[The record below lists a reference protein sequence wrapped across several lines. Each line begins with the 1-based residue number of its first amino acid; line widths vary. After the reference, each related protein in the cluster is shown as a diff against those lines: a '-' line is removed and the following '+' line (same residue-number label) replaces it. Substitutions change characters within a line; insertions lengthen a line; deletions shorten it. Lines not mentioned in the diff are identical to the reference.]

1 MEPLQQKP
9 WSVKIEDI
17 FTALETQPH
26 GLSERALPQRMALYG
41 TNVLQRYAKKSGL
54 TIFLKQ
60 LASPLIFILLGAS
73 VVTFVLQEWVE
84 CIVVLVAV
92 LVNTGLGFYR
102 EYHAENTLEKLSGF
116 IKDRARVIRD
126 GVEHEVD
133 SEELFP
139 GDIIKVS
146 YGSRVPA
153 DARILSTNNIYVD
166 EAILTGE
173 SKPIQKNVT
182 IVPISATV
190 AERVNMLHAGTL
202 VVDGFATAVV
212 VATGVHTE
220 IGKIAGLVSGTKQ
233 AKTPIQKGLEKISW
247 IIFAIV
253 LVIVVGIFILGIYRG
268 EPLFDMLILSV
279 AVSVGAVPEAL
290 PIALT
295 VILSI
300 GAERIAKKQGVTR
313 TLIAAETLGSTSLI
327 MTDKTGTLTE
337 ANMKLVGV
345 YTVKELNEKSD
356 NGGVYTSDDDA
367 ILQLAL
373 HNVDVLIEN
382 PHVPVSEWTFKG
394 KPFEVHI
401 VKTAREKGIDIT
413 GIQHNN
419 ASLLI
424 PFNSTHKFSVS
435 KQKHHFVVVGAPD
448 ILLARAHMDKD
459 EFLRLETWITEASN
473 EGKRLIAVGTVKEI
487 SDTPVVSD
495 ITKISFKGILAFHDP
510 VRANVPDAIKKIESL
525 GVRVV
530 MITGDL
536 KGTAIAV
543 GREIGWN
550 ISEDQVITGHDIQ
563 SLTDAE
569 LLAVIPQK
577 KIFARV
583 TPEDKLRIGL
593 LYRQLGEVVAMTGD
607 GVNDAPALK
616 AMDIGV
622 ALGSGSD
629 VAKSVAGLVLLDDNF
644 EVISMAI
651 QEGRRILVNI
661 RKTFVYLMS
670 NSLDEVFVVGGSLI
684 VGIAMPLTALQII
697 WVNLFTGSLPALAF
711 AYDDDFDHQ
720 MYKHRTLKSIF
731 TREVNILTFGIG
743 VMSSLLLFFTYYG
756 LIKFGVDVQTA
767 RSIFFI
773 CFASYILVISYSFRS
788 LNKPLFS
795 YPIFSNK
802 KLNQGILVAI
812 VFLVATMGIPQ
823 LRALFDLSTV
833 PLVWFWFIAVW
844 LVVNVLLVEGTK
856 YFFRKH
862 K

>member
-9 WSVKIEDI
+9 WSVKVEDI
-17 FTALETQPH
+17 FTALTTQSH
-26 GLSERALPQRMALYG
+26 GLSEKDIEQRRSLYG
-41 TNVLQRYAKKSGL
+41 TNVLQKYAKKSGV
-54 TIFLKQ
+54 TIFFKQ
-60 LASPLIFILLGAS
+60 LASPLIFILLGAA
-73 VVTFVLQEWVE
+73 VVTFLLKEWIEV
-84 CIVVLVAV
+84 IVVMTAV
-92 LVNTGLGFYR
+92 LVNAGLGFFR

-182 IVPISATV
+182 TVSVSATV
-190 AERVNMLHAGTL
+190 AERTNMLHAGTL

-212 VATGVHTE
+212 VATGINTE

-279 AVSVGAVPEAL
+279 AVAVGAVPEAL

-345 YTVKELNEKSD
+345 YTIKELNED
-356 NGGVYTSDDDA
+356 TENGNQYTSDDNA
-367 ILQLAL
+367 ILTLAL

-382 PHVPVSEWTFKG
+382 PHDPISEWTFKG

-419 ASLLI
+419 TSLVI
-424 PFNSTHKFSVS
+424 PFSSTHKFSVS
-435 KQKHHFVVVGAPD
+435 RQKSHLVVVGAPD

-459 EFLRLETWITEASN
+459 TFLRLETWITEASN
-473 EGKRLIAVGTVKEI
+473 EGKRLIAVGTAKSA
-487 SDTPVVSD
+487 SDTPSVSD
-495 ITKISFKGILAFHDP
+495 IKDIAFKGILAFHDP

-543 GREIGWN
+543 GREIGWE
-550 ISEDQVITGHDIQ
+550 ITEDQVITGHDIQ
-563 SLTDAE
+563 SLTDTE
-569 LLAVIPQK
+569 LLALIPHK

-593 LYRQLGEVVAMTGD
+593 LYRELGEVVAMTGD

-767 RSIFFI
+767 RSVFFV

-812 VFLVATMGIPQ
+812 VFLVATMSIPQ
-823 LRALFDLSTV
+823 LRALFDLNTI

-844 LVVNVLLVEGTK
+844 LVANVLLVEGTK
-856 YFFRKH
+856 YFFRK

>member
-26 GLSERALPQRMALYG
+26 GLSERALSQRMVLYG
-41 TNVLQRYAKKSGL
+41 TNVLQKYAKKSGL

-139 GDIIKVS
+139 GDVIKVS

-153 DARILSTNNIYVD
+153 DARILSTNNVYVD

-173 SKPIQKNVT
+173 SKPIQKNET
-182 IVPISATV
+182 IVPVSATV
-190 AERVNMLHAGTL
+190 AERMNMLHAGTL

-212 VATGVHTE
+212 VATGINTE

-279 AVSVGAVPEAL
+279 AVAVGAVPEAL

-345 YTVKELNEKSD
+345 YTVKELNED
-356 NGGVYTSDDDA
+356 AENGNQYTSDDSA
-367 ILQLAL
+367 ILTLAL

-382 PHVPVSEWTFKG
+382 PHDPVSEWTFKG

-419 ASLLI
+419 TSLVI
-424 PFNSTHKFSVS
+424 PFSSTHKFSVS
-435 KQKHHFVVVGAPD
+435 RQKSHLVVVGAPD

-459 EFLRLETWITEASN
+459 TFLRLETWITEASN
-473 EGKRLIAVGTVKEI
+473 EGKRLIAIGTAKSV
-487 SDTPVVSD
+487 SDTPSVSD
-495 ITKISFKGILAFHDP
+495 IKDIAFKGILAFHDP

-543 GREIGWN
+543 GREIGWD
-550 ISEDQVITGHDIQ
+550 ITEDQVITGHDIQ
-563 SLTDAE
+563 SLTDTE
-569 LLAVIPQK
+569 LLALIPHK

-593 LYRQLGEVVAMTGD
+593 LYRELGEVVAMTGD

-767 RSIFFI
+767 RSIFFV

-812 VFLVATMGIPQ
+812 VFLVATMSIPQ
-823 LRALFDLSTV
+823 LRALFDLNTI

-844 LVVNVLLVEGTK
+844 LVANVLLVEGTK
-856 YFFRKH
+856 YFFRK

>member
-17 FTALETQPH
+17 FTALETQVH
-26 GLSERALPQRMALYG
+26 GLSESALSQRMTLYG
-41 TNVLQRYAKKSGL
+41 ANVLQKYAKKSKV

-60 LASPLIFILLGAS
+60 LASPLIFILLGAA
-73 VVTFVLQEWVE
+73 VVTFLLKEWIEV
-84 CIVVLVAV
+84 IVVMTAV
-92 LVNTGLGFYR
+92 LVNAGLGFYR

-126 GVEHEVD
+126 GIEHEVD

-182 IVPISATV
+182 IVPVSATV
-190 AERVNMLHAGTL
+190 AERMNMLHAGTL

-253 LVIVVGIFILGIYRG
+253 IVIVVGIFILGIYRG

-345 YTVKELNEKSD
+345 YTVKELNEDSD
-356 NGGVYTSDDDA
+356 HGGVYTSDDDA
-367 ILQLAL
+367 VLQLAL

-382 PHVPVSEWTFKG
+382 PHDPVSEWTFKG

-459 EFLRLETWITEASN
+459 AFLRLETWITEASN
-473 EGKRLIAVGTVKEI
+473 EGKRLIAVGTVKEL
-487 SDTPVVSD
+487 SDTPAVSD
-495 ITKISFKGILAFHDP
+495 ITNISFKGILAFHDP
-510 VRANVPDAIKKIESL
+510 IRANVPDAIKKIESL

-543 GREIGWN
+543 GRELGWDV
-550 ISEDQVITGHDIQ
+550 SEDQVITGHDIQ

-644 EVISMAI
+644 EIISMAI

-670 NSLDEVFVVGGSLI
+670 NSLGGVFVVGGSLI

-731 TREVNILTFGIG
+731 TREVNLLTFGVG

-756 LIKFGVDVQTA
+756 LIRFGVDVQTA
-767 RSIFFI
+767 RSVFFV

-802 KLNQGILVAI
+802 RLNQGILVAI

>member
-1 MEPLQQKP
+1 V
-9 WSVKIEDI
+9 SV
-17 FTALETQPH
+17 
-26 GLSERALPQRMALYG
+26 
-41 TNVLQRYAKKSGL
+41 
-54 TIFLKQ
+54 
-60 LASPLIFILLGAS
+60 
-73 VVTFVLQEWVE
+73 
-84 CIVVLVAV
+84 
-92 LVNTGLGFYR
+92 
-102 EYHAENTLEKLSGF
+102 
-116 IKDRARVIRD
+116 
-126 GVEHEVD
+126 
-133 SEELFP
+133 
-139 GDIIKVS
+139 
-146 YGSRVPA
+146 
-153 DARILSTNNIYVD
+153 
-166 EAILTGE
+166 
-173 SKPIQKNVT
+173 
-182 IVPISATV
+182 SATV
-190 AERVNMLHAGTL
+190 AERTNMLHAGTL

-212 VATGVHTE
+212 VATGIHTE

-279 AVSVGAVPEAL
+279 AVAVGAVPEAL

-345 YTVKELNEKSD
+345 YTIKELNED
-356 NGGVYTSDDDA
+356 TENGNQYTSDDNA
-367 ILQLAL
+367 ILTLAL

-382 PHVPVSEWTFKG
+382 PHDPISEWTFKG

-419 ASLLI
+419 TSLVI
-424 PFNSTHKFSVS
+424 PFSSTHKFSVS
-435 KQKHHFVVVGAPD
+435 RQKSHFVIVGAPD

-459 EFLRLETWITEASN
+459 TFLRLETWITEASN
-473 EGKRLIAVGTVKEI
+473 EGKRLIAVGTVKSV
-487 SDTPVVSD
+487 SDTPSVSD
-495 ITKISFKGILAFHDP
+495 IKDIAFKGILAFHDP

-543 GREIGWN
+543 GREIGWE
-550 ISEDQVITGHDIQ
+550 ITEDQVITGHDIQ
-563 SLTDAE
+563 SLTNTE
-569 LLAVIPQK
+569 LLALIPHK

-593 LYRQLGEVVAMTGD
+593 LYRELGEVVAMTGD

-743 VMSSLLLFFTYYG
+743 AMSSLLLFFTYYG

-767 RSIFFI
+767 RSIFFV

-812 VFLVATMGIPQ
+812 VFLVATMSIPQ
-823 LRALFDLSTV
+823 LRALFDLNTI

-844 LVVNVLLVEGTK
+844 LVANVLLVEGTK
-856 YFFRKH
+856 YFFRK

>member
-17 FTALETQPH
+17 FTALETQVH
-26 GLSERALPQRMALYG
+26 GLSESALSQRMTLYG
-41 TNVLQRYAKKSGL
+41 ANVLQKYAKKSKV

-60 LASPLIFILLGAS
+60 LASPLIFILLGAA
-73 VVTFVLQEWVE
+73 VVTFLLKEWIEV
-84 CIVVLVAV
+84 IVVMTAV
-92 LVNTGLGFYR
+92 LVNAGLGFYR

-126 GVEHEVD
+126 GIEHEVD

-182 IVPISATV
+182 IVPVSATV
-190 AERVNMLHAGTL
+190 AERMNMLHAGTL

-253 LVIVVGIFILGIYRG
+253 IVIVVGIFILGIYRG

-345 YTVKELNEKSD
+345 YTVKELNEDSD
-356 NGGVYTSDDDA
+356 HGGVYTSDDDA
-367 ILQLAL
+367 VLQLAL

-382 PHVPVSEWTFKG
+382 PHDPVSEWTFKG

-459 EFLRLETWITEASN
+459 AFLRLETWITEASN
-473 EGKRLIAVGTVKEI
+473 EGKRLIAVGTVKEL
-487 SDTPVVSD
+487 SDTPAVSD
-495 ITKISFKGILAFHDP
+495 ITNISFKGILAFHDP
-510 VRANVPDAIKKIESL
+510 IRANVPDAIKKIESL

-543 GREIGWN
+543 GRELGWDV
-550 ISEDQVITGHDIQ
+550 SEDQVITGHDIQ

-644 EVISMAI
+644 EIISMAI

-731 TREVNILTFGIG
+731 TREVNLLTFGVG

-756 LIKFGVDVQTA
+756 LIRFGVDVQTA
-767 RSIFFI
+767 RSVFFV

-802 KLNQGILVAI
+802 RLNQGILVAI

-823 LRALFDLSTV
+823 LRALFDLNTI

-844 LVVNVLLVEGTK
+844 LVANVLLVEGTK

>member
-9 WSVKIEDI
+9 WSVKVEDI
-17 FTALETQPH
+17 FTALTTQSH
-26 GLSERALPQRMALYG
+26 GLSEKDIEQRRSLYG
-41 TNVLQRYAKKSGL
+41 TNVLQKYAKKSGV
-54 TIFLKQ
+54 TIFFKQ
-60 LASPLIFILLGAS
+60 LASPLIFILLGAA
-73 VVTFVLQEWVE
+73 VVTFLLKEWIEV
-84 CIVVLVAV
+84 IVVMTAV
-92 LVNTGLGFYR
+92 LVNAGLGFFR

-182 IVPISATV
+182 TVSVSATV
-190 AERVNMLHAGTL
+190 AERMNMLHAGTL

-212 VATGVHTE
+212 VATGINTE

-279 AVSVGAVPEAL
+279 AVAVGAVPEAL

-345 YTVKELNEKSD
+345 YTIKELNED
-356 NGGVYTSDDDA
+356 TENGNQYTSDDNA
-367 ILQLAL
+367 ILTLAL

-382 PHVPVSEWTFKG
+382 PHDPISEWTFKG

-419 ASLLI
+419 TSLVI
-424 PFNSTHKFSVS
+424 PFSSTHKFSVS
-435 KQKHHFVVVGAPD
+435 RQKSHLVVVGAPD

-459 EFLRLETWITEASN
+459 TFLRLETWITEASN
-473 EGKRLIAVGTVKEI
+473 EGKRLIAIGTVKSA
-487 SDTPVVSD
+487 SDTPSVSD
-495 ITKISFKGILAFHDP
+495 IKDIAFKGILAFHDP

-543 GREIGWN
+543 GREIGWD
-550 ISEDQVITGHDIQ
+550 ITEDQVITGHDIQ
-563 SLTDAE
+563 SLTDTE
-569 LLAVIPQK
+569 LLALIPHK

-767 RSIFFI
+767 RSVFFV

-812 VFLVATMGIPQ
+812 VFLVATMSIPK
-823 LRALFDLSTV
+823 LRSLFDLNTI

-844 LVVNVLLVEGTK
+844 LVANVLLVEGTK
-856 YFFRKH
+856 YFFRK

>member
-9 WSVKIEDI
+9 WSVKIEDV
-17 FTALETQPH
+17 FTALSTQSH
-26 GLSERALPQRMALYG
+26 GLSEKDIEQRRVLYG
-41 TNVLQRYAKKSGL
+41 TNVLQKYAKKSGV
-54 TIFLKQ
+54 TIFFKQ
-60 LASPLIFILLGAS
+60 LASPLIFILLGAA
-73 VVTFVLQEWVE
+73 VVTFLLQEWVE
-84 CIVVLVAV
+84 VIVIMTAV
-92 LVNTGLGFYR
+92 LVNAGLGFYR

-133 SEELFP
+133 SEDLFP
-139 GDIIKVS
+139 GDVIKVS

-153 DARILSTNNIYVD
+153 DARILTTNTISVD

-173 SKPIQKNVT
+173 SKSIQKNID
-182 IVPISATV
+182 IVSVSASV
-190 AERVNMLHAGTL
+190 AERTNMLHAGTL

-212 VATGVHTE
+212 VATGIHTE
-220 IGKIAGLVSGTKQ
+220 IGKIAGLVSDTKQ

-253 LVIVVGIFILGIYRG
+253 LVIVVSIFILGIYRG
-268 EPLFDMLILSV
+268 EALFDMLILSV
-279 AVSVGAVPEAL
+279 AVAVGAVPEAL

-337 ANMKLVGV
+337 ANMKLVGI
-345 YTVKELNEKSD
+345 YTVKELNEDAENK
-356 NGGVYTSDDDA
+356 NQHTSDDNA
-367 ILQLAL
+367 ILALAL

-382 PHVPVSEWTFKG
+382 PHDPVSEWTFKG

-419 ASLLI
+419 TSLVI
-424 PFNSTHKFSVS
+424 PFSSTHKFSVS
-435 KQKHHFVVVGAPD
+435 RQKSHFVVVGAPD

-459 EFLRLETWITEASN
+459 TFLRLETWITEASN
-473 EGKRLIAVGTVKEI
+473 EGKRLIAVGTVKST
-487 SDTPVVSD
+487 SDTPSVLD
-495 ITKISFKGILAFHDP
+495 IKDIAFKGILAFHDP
-510 VRANVPDAIKKIESL
+510 VRKNVPDAIKKIESL

-543 GREIGWN
+543 GREIGWE
-550 ISEDQVITGHDIQ
+550 ITEDQVITGHDIQ

-569 LLAVIPQK
+569 LLALIPYK

-593 LYRQLGEVVAMTGD
+593 LYRELGEVVAMTGD

-670 NSLDEVFVVGGSLI
+670 NSFGAVFVVGGSLI
-684 VGIAMPLTALQII
+684 VGITMPLTALQII

-720 MYKHRTLKSIF
+720 KYKHRTLKSIF

-767 RSIFFI
+767 RSIFFV
-773 CFASYILVISYSFRS
+773 CFASYVLVISFSFRS

-812 VFLVATMGIPQ
+812 VFLIATMSIPQ
-823 LRALFDLSTV
+823 LRSLFGLKTI
-833 PLVWFWFIAVW
+833 PLAWFWFIAVW
-844 LVVNVLLVEGTK
+844 LIINVLLVEGTK
-856 YFFRKH
+856 YFFRK

>member
-9 WSVKIEDI
+9 WSVKVEDI
-17 FTALETQPH
+17 FTALTTQSH
-26 GLSERALPQRMALYG
+26 GLSEKDIEQRRSLYG
-41 TNVLQRYAKKSGL
+41 TNVLQKYAKKSGV
-54 TIFLKQ
+54 TIFFKQ
-60 LASPLIFILLGAS
+60 LASPLIFILLGAA
-73 VVTFVLQEWVE
+73 VVTFLLKEWIEV
-84 CIVVLVAV
+84 IVVMTAV
-92 LVNTGLGFYR
+92 LVNAGLGFFR

-182 IVPISATV
+182 TVSVSATV
-190 AERVNMLHAGTL
+190 AERMNMLHAGTL

-212 VATGVHTE
+212 VATGINTE

-279 AVSVGAVPEAL
+279 AVAVGAVPEAL

-345 YTVKELNEKSD
+345 YTIKELNED
-356 NGGVYTSDDDA
+356 TENGNQYTSDDNA
-367 ILQLAL
+367 ILTLAL

-382 PHVPVSEWTFKG
+382 PHDPISEWTFKG

-419 ASLLI
+419 TSLVI
-424 PFNSTHKFSVS
+424 PFSSTHKFSVS
-435 KQKHHFVVVGAPD
+435 RQKSHLVVVGAPD

-459 EFLRLETWITEASN
+459 TFLRLETWITEASN
-473 EGKRLIAVGTVKEI
+473 EGKRLIAIGTVKSA
-487 SDTPVVSD
+487 SDTPSVSD
-495 ITKISFKGILAFHDP
+495 IKDIAFKGILAFHDP

-543 GREIGWN
+543 GREIGWD
-550 ISEDQVITGHDIQ
+550 ITEDQVITGHDIQ
-563 SLTDAE
+563 SLTDTE
-569 LLAVIPQK
+569 LLALIPHK

-767 RSIFFI
+767 RSVFFV

-812 VFLVATMGIPQ
+812 VFLVATMSIPQ
-823 LRALFDLSTV
+823 LRALFDLNTI

-844 LVVNVLLVEGTK
+844 LVANVLLVEGTK
-856 YFFRKH
+856 YFFRK

>member
-9 WSVKIEDI
+9 WSVKVEDI
-17 FTALETQPH
+17 FTALTTKSH
-26 GLSERALPQRMALYG
+26 GLSEKDIEQRRSLYG
-41 TNVLQRYAKKSGL
+41 TNVLQKYAKKSGV
-54 TIFLKQ
+54 TIFFKQ
-60 LASPLIFILLGAS
+60 LASPLIFILLGAA
-73 VVTFVLQEWVE
+73 VVTFLLKEWIEV
-84 CIVVLVAV
+84 IVVMTAV
-92 LVNTGLGFYR
+92 LVNAGLGFFR

-126 GVEHEVD
+126 GVEYEVD

-182 IVPISATV
+182 TVSVSATV
-190 AERVNMLHAGTL
+190 AERTNMLHAGTL

-212 VATGVHTE
+212 VATGINTE

-279 AVSVGAVPEAL
+279 AVAVGAVPEAL

-345 YTVKELNEKSD
+345 YTIKELNED
-356 NGGVYTSDDDA
+356 TENGNQYTSDDNA
-367 ILQLAL
+367 ILTLAL

-382 PHVPVSEWTFKG
+382 PHDPISEWTFKG

-419 ASLLI
+419 TSLVI
-424 PFNSTHKFSVS
+424 PFSSTHKFSVS
-435 KQKHHFVVVGAPD
+435 RQKSHFVIVGAPD

-459 EFLRLETWITEASN
+459 TFLRLETWITEASN
-473 EGKRLIAVGTVKEI
+473 EGKRLIAVGTVKSV
-487 SDTPVVSD
+487 SDTPSVSD
-495 ITKISFKGILAFHDP
+495 IKDIAFKGILAFHDP

-543 GREIGWN
+543 GREIGWE
-550 ISEDQVITGHDIQ
+550 ITEDQVITGHDIQ
-563 SLTDAE
+563 SLTNTE
-569 LLAVIPQK
+569 LLALIPHK

-593 LYRQLGEVVAMTGD
+593 LYRELGEVVAMTGD

-743 VMSSLLLFFTYYG
+743 AMSSLLLFFTYYG

-767 RSIFFI
+767 RSIFFV

-812 VFLVATMGIPQ
+812 VFLVATMSIPQ
-823 LRALFDLSTV
+823 LRALFDLNTI

-844 LVVNVLLVEGTK
+844 LVANVLLVEGTK
-856 YFFRKH
+856 YFFRK

>member
-9 WSVKIEDI
+9 WSVKVEDI
-17 FTALETQPH
+17 FTALTTQSH
-26 GLSERALPQRMALYG
+26 GLSEKDIEQRRSLYG
-41 TNVLQRYAKKSGL
+41 TNVLQKYAKKSGVA
-54 TIFLKQ
+54 IFFKQ
-60 LASPLIFILLGAS
+60 LASPLIFILLGAA
-73 VVTFVLQEWVE
+73 VVTFLLKEWIEV
-84 CIVVLVAV
+84 IVVMTAV
-92 LVNTGLGFYR
+92 LVNAGLGFFR

-182 IVPISATV
+182 TVSVSATV
-190 AERVNMLHAGTL
+190 AERTNMLHAGTL

-212 VATGVHTE
+212 VATGINTE

-279 AVSVGAVPEAL
+279 AVAVGAVPEAL

-345 YTVKELNEKSD
+345 YTVKELNED
-356 NGGVYTSDDDA
+356 TENGNQYTSDDSA
-367 ILQLAL
+367 ILTLAL

-382 PHVPVSEWTFKG
+382 PHDPISEWTFKG

-419 ASLLI
+419 TSLVI
-424 PFNSTHKFSVS
+424 PFSSTHKFSVS
-435 KQKHHFVVVGAPD
+435 RQKNHLVVVGAPD

-459 EFLRLETWITEASN
+459 TFLRLETWITEASN
-473 EGKRLIAVGTVKEI
+473 EGKRLIAIGTAKSV
-487 SDTPVVSD
+487 SDTPSVSD
-495 ITKISFKGILAFHDP
+495 IKDIAFKGILAFHDP

-543 GREIGWN
+543 GREIGWE
-550 ISEDQVITGHDIQ
+550 ITEDQVITGHDIQ
-563 SLTDAE
+563 SLTDTE
-569 LLAVIPQK
+569 LLALIPHK

-593 LYRQLGEVVAMTGD
+593 LYRELGEVVAMTGD

-767 RSIFFI
+767 RSIFFV

-812 VFLVATMGIPQ
+812 VFLVATMSIPQ
-823 LRALFDLSTV
+823 LRSLFDLNTI

-844 LVVNVLLVEGTK
+844 LVANVLLVEGTK
-856 YFFRKH
+856 YFFRK